1 MHEENRHADEGDS
14 HQHNPRQMGFYPIH
28 GKQWTTGCGVFRR
41 AQARFIGDVIHR
53 VKAGRREQRLQQDF
67 RRSDAHIKAEH
78 EDAGQRE
85 AKEKGQ
91 QKQQREEY
99 VEVKTYAPEFKPG
112 ERGDKQRAQQPDHQ
126 QAAKLQ
132 LAHAL
137 SPEAIRSARC
147 HGVR

>member
-85 AKEKGQ
+85 AKEK
-91 QKQQREEY
+91 
-99 VEVKTYAPEFKPG
+99 VSKT
-112 ERGDKQRAQQPDHQ
+112 
-126 QAAKLQ
+126 AARR
-132 LAHAL
+132 
-137 SPEAIRSARC
+137 IR
-147 HGVR
+147 